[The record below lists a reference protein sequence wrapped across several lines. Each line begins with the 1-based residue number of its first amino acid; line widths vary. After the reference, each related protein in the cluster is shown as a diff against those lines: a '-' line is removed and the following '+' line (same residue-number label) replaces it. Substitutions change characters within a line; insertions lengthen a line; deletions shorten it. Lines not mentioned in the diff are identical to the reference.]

1 MQHGSPPQAVILP
14 SASAGSFMA
23 PMIILTTLFF
33 MWGLLTSLN
42 DVLVPHLKAVYS
54 LSYME
59 AMLVQSCFF
68 GAYLVASIPAGILI
82 RRIGYQNGVIAGLA
96 VAAGGCLLFYP
107 AATQGFA
114 IFLLALF
121 TLACGITVLQV
132 AANPFVTVMG
142 KPETASRRLT
152 LTQAFNALG
161 TAIAPALGGM
171 LILGGHAAESVN
183 PAAMSAADALAY
195 QSQQAQS
202 VQLPYVALA
211 VLLMLMAIL
220 FTFAR
225 LPKIA
230 DSATSANANASL
242 LEHRHVVLGAI
253 GIFLYVGAEVSIGS
267 FLINFLGEPGVGGL
281 PLAEAAHYVS
291 YYWAGALIG
300 RFAGYFAM
308 RHIAP
313 GKAIATCAVG
323 AMLLI
328 LLAISAR
335 GSLAMWSMIAVGLCN
350 AIMFPVIFSMA
361 VHRLG
366 SLTGRASGLLCMAI
380 VGGAFIPLMQGAMA
394 DAMGLHLSFLVPA
407 ACYAYILYFGLRFSR
422 QSGSGD

>member
-183 PAAMSAADALAY
+183 LAAMSAADALAY

-202 VQLPYVALA
+202 VQLPYIALA

-230 DSATSANANASL
+230 DSAASANANGSL
-242 LEHRHVVLGAI
+242 LEHRHLVLGAI

-291 YYWAGALIG
+291 YYWAGALVG

-328 LLAISAR
+328 LLAISAH